1 MCGILAIY
9 SKNKTLKFSKKTITN
24 ALTKMNHR
32 GPDKLSCTID
42 SGIVLGH
49 VRLDIIDSDGG
60 GQPFIKNKKELI
72 FNGEIYNYLEIKEK
86 IKKQTKFKSQSDTEV
101 LFEVLNQYGED
112 GLKLLNGDWAFAL
125 YDRNEHTLIV
135 SRDRFGAKPLYEYR
149 TSEFTAYSSEIKVL
163 LELFKDEIFPDL
175 NTIQNYLLNSCGAEF
190 KETWFKGVYRFPMSC
205 FAKLSIDSSTIS
217 SYWDYPREIDDNI
230 DLNQYPNLFDSAVR
244 LRTRSDF
251 PVTVALSSGIDSM
264 SIAGKLI
271 ENKSISKAYT
281 VGFENLVFQNE
292 DLSQYRN
299 LEVIDEVSLD
309 KKYTNE
315 SNLEL
320 DVVGTT
326 TFNYQSA
333 LESSIFAMECGHTSP
348 AVAYLN
354 QLYKQ
359 VRKEYRVVLDG
370 QGADELLAGYT
381 ISFFIPW
388 FFNCLVSLKFLTA
401 YNGLIKFKNQYSIKL
416 AIMKYFKTFHTFKE
430 IYNILPMNRKLSRN
444 FGKIKNLTP
453 LRKKSKSFGWGKY
466 IRDIHASTLAN
477 LIHYGDAISM
487 NNSIESRSPFLD
499 FRLVEYGM
507 KLPIHFLFDGL
518 VGKKIHRNYASSYL
532 PEYIYNNNIKM
543 GFNVPINEWF
553 NSKNSWGSKI
563 LLDSITTNRGL
574 FEENDILDLIQS
586 NLKGKNDRKLY
597 RVLSIEI
604 WFRIFFK
611 EWKK

>member
-9 SKNKTLKFSKKTITN
+9 SKNKKLKFSKNSIAN
-24 ALTKMNHR
+24 ALKKMNHR
-32 GPDKLSCTID
+32 GPDALSYIVD

-60 GQPFIKNKKELI
+60 GQPFIKYNKELI
-72 FNGEIYNYLEIKEK
+72 YNGEIYNYLEIAEK
-86 IKKQTKFKSQSDTEV
+86 IKKSTKFKSQSDTEV
-101 LFEVLNQYGED
+101 LFEVLNQHGKD

-125 YDRNEHTLIV
+125 YDRNEHSLFV

-163 LELFKDEIFPDL
+163 LELFKDEIVPDL

-190 KETWFKGVYRFPMSC
+190 KETWFKGIDRFPMSC
-205 FAKLSIDSSTIS
+205 FAELRIGGSTIS
-217 SYWDYPREIDDNI
+217 SYWDYPDQIDNSI
-230 DLNQYPNLFDSAVR
+230 KVNQYSNLFDSAVS

-281 VGFENLVFQNE
+281 VGFKNSVFQNE
-292 DLSQYRN
+292 DLTQYRN
-299 LEVIDEVSLD
+299 LEIIDEVSLV

-315 SNLEL
+315 FNLEL

-326 TFNYQSA
+326 TFNYQTA

-354 QLYKQ
+354 QLYKE

-381 ISFFIPW
+381 ISFFMPW
-388 FFNCLVSLKFLTA
+388 FFNRLTRLKFLTA
-401 YNGLIKFKNQYSIKL
+401 YNGLIKFKDQYSIKL
-416 AIMKYFKTFHTFKE
+416 AIMKYFKTFHIFKE
-430 IYNILPMNRKLSRN
+430 IYNILPSNRKLSKN
-444 FGKIKNLTP
+444 FRKMKKLTP
-453 LRKKSKSFGWGKY
+453 LRKKSRSYGWEKY
-466 IRDIHASTLAN
+466 IRDIHSSTLAN

-499 FRLVEYGM
+499 FRIVEYGM

-532 PEYIYNNNIKM
+532 PAYIYNNNIKM

-553 NSKNSWGSKI
+553 YSENSWGSKI
-563 LLDSITTNRGL
+563 LLDSITTKRGL
-574 FEENDILDLIQS
+574 FHKNDVLNLIQS